1 MDAKVTIVDRDVLEF
16 VIFCVES
23 VAERLGK
30 DPGNVYDALVQQSD
44 ILSHYIVAQ
53 YETLHTQGKE
63 YIVEEILNVMR
74 ERGVQV

>member
-1 MDAKVTIVDRDVLEF
+1 MDAKITIVDREMLEF

-30 DPGNVYDALVQQSD
+30 EPENVYDALVQQSD
-44 ILSHYIVAQ
+44 ILSHYIVAE

-63 YIVEEILNVMR
+63 SIVGDILDVMR